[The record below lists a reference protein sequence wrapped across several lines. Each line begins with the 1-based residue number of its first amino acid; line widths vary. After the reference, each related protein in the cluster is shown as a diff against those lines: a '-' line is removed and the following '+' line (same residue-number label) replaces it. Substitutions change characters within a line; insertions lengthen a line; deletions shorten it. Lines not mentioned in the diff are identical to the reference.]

1 MDGVIILNFL
11 VDYLLFLGT
20 NQLSGF
26 PQDFKRLAAASA
38 LGAVYSGVC
47 LIPSF
52 RFMGSNIWRTVCFG
66 CMCCIAFGW
75 RIADLRRWGIF
86 LLLSMAL
93 GGFALCFGKM
103 DIHLLILSTGAL
115 WMLCRISFEAPPGS
129 REYVPVEIRKGD
141 QSVRLLAL
149 RDTGNTL
156 RDPVT
161 GESVLVIPPW
171 AARKL
176 TGLTDDQ
183 LQNPMETMMTPA
195 GAGLRLIPFRTVG
208 QGSGMM
214 LAMRFS
220 DVIVAGKSRSTIVA
234 FSAEY
239 FDRGTAYQAL
249 TGGATSW

>member
-1 MDGVIILNFL
+1 M
-11 VDYLLFLGT
+11 
-20 NQLSGF
+20 
-26 PQDFKRLAAASA
+26 
-38 LGAVYSGVC
+38 
-47 LIPSF
+47 
-52 RFMGSNIWRTVCFG
+52 
-66 CMCCIAFGW
+66 
-75 RIADLRRWGIF
+75 
-86 LLLSMAL
+86 
-93 GGFALCFGKM
+93 
-103 DIHLLILSTGAL
+103 
-115 WMLCRISFEAPPGS
+115 
-129 REYVPVEIRKGD
+129 
-141 QSVRLLAL
+141 
-149 RDTGNTL
+149 
-156 RDPVT
+156 
-161 GESVLVIPPW
+161 LVIPPW